1 MPHHI
6 RQLAVGA
13 IQTHIINIGDV
24 QEDLV
29 RLLGATDA
37 DVAAHPALFAQPAR
51 LPIQSIHLAASGA
64 SILVDAGAYD
74 YPPDSPLLI
83 PGYTPPPDL
92 LASLAAAG
100 IDAQS
105 ITHVVITHAH
115 GDHFN
120 ALTEGEGEQARP
132 CFANARHYLG
142 RGDWEKMQPELADP
156 ASLQSRTLGLLHRR
170 GQLELVDSPLEL
182 TEGVTILPAPGESPG
197 HQVVRVHS
205 QGETLYC
212 IGDLY
217 HVSAEVEHP
226 VWMPPWNDRAAN
238 GQSRAAL
245 NERFVAE
252 NALLVASHIAEVGRM
267 QKTRH
272 GYIWANFD
280 PFSSD

>member
-6 RQLAVGA
+6 RQFMVGA
-13 IQTHIINIGDV
+13 IQAHIINIGDV
-24 QEDLV
+24 QEDLAQ
-29 RLLGATDA
+29 LLGATAEDI
-37 DVAAHPALFAQPAR
+37 VTNRALFAQPGR
-51 LPIQSIHLAASGA
+51 LPIQSVHLAAPGA

-92 LASLAAAG
+92 FASLAAAG
-100 IDAQS
+100 IDAEA

-120 ALTEGEGEQARP
+120 ALTEGEQAAP
-132 CFANARHYLG
+132 CFPNARHYLG
-142 RGDWEKMQPELADP
+142 RGDWDKMQAELADP
-156 ASLQSRTLGLLHRR
+156 DSLQSRTFGLLHHR
-170 GQLELVDSPLEL
+170 GQLELVDGPIHLAD
-182 TEGVTILPAPGESPG
+182 GVTILPAPGESPG

-217 HVSAEVEHP
+217 HVSAEVAHP

-238 GQSRAAL
+238 GQSRATL

-252 NALLVASHIAEVGRM
+252 NALLVATHIAEVGRM
-267 QKTRH
+267 QKTMH
-272 GYIWANFD
+272 GYIWTNLD
-280 PFSSD
+280 VFSSD